1 MAKAKPSRDD
11 ANDLRRQAERKVRPA
26 DPSLA
31 EMSQADIAAAL
42 HELQVHQ
49 VELEMQNDELRKA
62 QAELEESRTRY
73 ADLFDFAPV
82 GYVVLDREGMVVEA
96 NLTAASLLGRERRR
110 LIDQPLTRLVAS
122 ADRDAFRHHY
132 DSVFKTDR
140 PQELQVEMRQEEGRP
155 RQVVR
160 LRSRPVTDGTGK
172 VIQCRTTIT
181 DVTGLASA
189 EQRLKDSE
197 RRFRTLAENS
207 PDIITRMGKDL
218 RVTYVNSAVR
228 DAFGVGP
235 EELVGHT
242 FEEMDV
248 PETLRTLWADKIR
261 RVFATGKPA
270 QFDFDA
276 DNPRG
281 VGHYSAVLVPEFGD
295 EGAFSTILITVR
307 DVTDRVHAEE
317 KYGTIIRSLQ
327 DGFCIV
333 DTEGRY
339 VEVNEAYARM
349 LGRSID
355 ELQHVKVWDVV
366 EPGLHD
372 ELRNHVQKAFGQ
384 GWDKFPITH
393 RRKDGSDVDCDVTL
407 QRLNGNRLFVFA
419 RDTTQRRLA
428 DRRRQETLQRLD
440 LVMRAANDGIWDYDP
455 TTQTLW
461 HNTAFAAAFG
471 YDPQEISKNLDWWE
485 HRIHP
490 DDHDRVIASL
500 EQAIH
505 GDAEIWSERYRLR
518 RKDGAYA
525 WVVDRGIIVR
535 DDRGDLVRVVGS
547 TMDLT
552 EKLELVGR
560 LESERGKLATILDTA
575 QTGIVV
581 VDAQARIT
589 YSNRV
594 AQELYH
600 CPMPFG
606 EPFGSCKGV
615 QACYADGRPCA
626 QEDMPLVRS
635 ALHGETFNE
644 ISMIVKEPAGRSHH
658 LLVNSS
664 PVLDAE
670 GRVTGGVAVL
680 HDVTE
685 LKQAEQALREARDQL
700 EERVRERTAELD
712 AAVETLHE
720 EVAEKIE
727 AQDRLSR
734 QNETLQKIVNSIPVM
749 LCFYDDQGNVGM
761 VNDEFMRVLGY
772 TAQDLKDHKVLELC
786 YPDPAYRREVWAHMI
801 AAEPGWR
808 DFLVQSK
815 DGDKIVSAWAS
826 IHLSDGTYLAIGI
839 DVRERRRFEDRIRE
853 SEERYRTLVELSPD
867 AIAVEREGIIQF
879 VNTTAVKLLGARAGE
894 ELVGRPILDLMHAD
908 YRSRAERQFT
918 YLRRRRPLP
927 PSEDRIVRLDGTPV
941 DVEMAA
947 MPILFEGRPANQIV
961 LRDITQRK
969 QVEAR
974 LQENAKQLQQ
984 QAELLNLAHDSI
996 VVNDLDGRVVFWNRG
1011 AEQTY
1016 GWTREEAVGR
1026 IIHDLLQTQFPSN
1039 LIEIT
1044 TKLLSQGRWNG
1055 ELTHTTKDGRTIVVS
1070 SRWALQRGEGSLPT
1084 GILVIDRDVTLQKQ
1098 AERAMMEAQRF
1109 AESITDT
1116 VQESLLVLDRDLQVV
1131 SANQTFYR
1139 VFQVEPNE
1147 THGRYLYEI
1156 GNGQWDLPQLRPLL
1170 EDILP
1175 HNTSF
1180 DDFEVEHEFE
1190 RIGRRTM
1197 LLNARRIHQRDQET
1211 EMILLAIL
1219 DITIRKEQ
1227 EKKIR
1232 EHQQK
1237 LASLTEELLLAEE
1250 RERHRIALVLH
1261 DSIGQSLAFSKREL
1275 GVLQKKSP
1283 ESVRQGL
1290 EYVKEQIDLAVRQTR
1305 DLTFELSPT
1314 TLHTFGLEAAVEEL
1328 VEQLA
1333 AHENLR
1339 YHFETTEDDKPL
1351 TEQIRTLLYRATR
1364 ELLLNIVKHANAR
1377 NVSICIDRQ
1386 NKNVRMVIEDDGKGF
1401 DVSQL
1406 QRTARQQEG
1415 FGLFSIRE
1423 RLTYVGGKF
1432 TIESQPGR
1440 GTKVT
1445 LVAPLNRENLV
1456 KSRSGKP

>member
-1 MAKAKPSRDD
+1 MAKAKPARDE
-11 ANDLRRQAERKVRPA
+11 AKDLREQAEQKVRPA
-26 DPSLA
+26 DRPLA
-31 EMSQADIAAAL
+31 EMSQADVAATV

-82 GYVVLDREGMVVEA
+82 GYLLLDRNGLIAEA
-96 NLTAASLLGRERRR
+96 NLTAARMLQIHRGRLRGKPLNVFILPASKDVFRRHQN
-110 LIDQPLTRLVAS
+110 D
-122 ADRDAFRHHY
+122 
-132 DSVFKTDR
+132 VFTSR
-140 PQELQVEMRQEEGRP
+140 EPQQCDVELARKDETPMI
-155 RQVVR
+155 VR
-160 LRSRPVTDGTGK
+160 LRSRPVTDSSGN
-172 VIQCRTTIT
+172 VVQSHTTMADIT
-181 DVTGLASA
+181 ALIHA
-189 EQRLKDSE
+189 ERRLKDSE
-197 RRFRTLAENS
+197 RRFRALAENS
-207 PDIITRMGKDL
+207 PDIITRMDRDL
-218 RVTYVNSAVR
+218 RVMYVNSAIR
-228 DAFGVGP
+228 DTFGIGP
-235 EELVGHT
+235 EEFVGHT

-248 PETLRTLWADKIR
+248 PETLRTLWADQIR
-261 RVFATGKPA
+261 RVFATGKRT

-295 EGAFSTILITVR
+295 GGAFSTILITVR

-317 KYGTIIRSLQ
+317 KYGTILRSLQ

-333 DTEGRY
+333 NTEGRY

-349 LGRSID
+349 LGRSVD
-355 ELQHVKVWDVV
+355 ELQHVKVWDAL
-366 EPGLHD
+366 EPDLHP
-372 ELRNHVQKAFGQ
+372 ELKAHIEEAFRQ
-384 GWDKFPITH
+384 GWAKFAIVH
-393 RRKDGSDVDCDVTL
+393 KRKDGSDVDCDVTL
-407 QRLNGNRLFVFA
+407 QRLNGDHLFVFA
-419 RDTTQRRLA
+419 RDTTQQRIA
-428 DRRRQETLQRLD
+428 DRQRQESLQRLD
-440 LVMRAANDGIWDYDP
+440 LVARATNDGIWEYDL
-455 TTQTLW
+455 TTETVW
-461 HNTAFAAAFG
+461 YNAAYTAAFG
-471 YDPQEISKNLDWWE
+471 YESQDFGKSLHWWE
-485 HRIHP
+485 QRIHP
-490 DDHDRVIASL
+490 DDHDRIVAEL
-500 EQAIH
+500 QEAIR
-505 GDAEIWSERYRLR
+505 GNSEMWSARYRLQ
-518 RKDGAYA
+518 RKDGSYA
-525 WVVDRGIIVR
+525 WVIDRAIIVR
-535 DDRGDLVRVVGS
+535 DAGGKLVRVVGS

-552 EKLELVGR
+552 EKLELVDQ
-560 LESERGKLATILDTA
+560 LEGERGKLATILDTA
-575 QTGIVV
+575 QTGIIV
-581 VDAQARIT
+581 VDEHAKIT

-606 EPFGSCKGV
+606 EPFGSCKDV
-615 QACYADGRPCA
+615 QACYADGRPYA
-626 QEDMPLVRS
+626 HEDMPLVRS
-635 ALHGETFNE
+635 ALRGETFNE
-644 ISMIVKEPAGRSHH
+644 ISMIVKEPNGRSHH

-670 GRVTGGVAVL
+670 GRVAGAVAVL

-712 AAVETLHE
+712 ATVETLHE
-720 EVAEKIE
+720 EVAERIE
-727 AQDRLSR
+727 AQDRLSH
-734 QNETLQKIVNSIPVM
+734 QNEMLQKIISNIPVM
-749 LCFYDDQGNVGM
+749 VCFFDSDGATGL
-761 VNDEFMRVLGY
+761 VNDEFSRVLGY
-772 TAQDLKDHKVLELC
+772 SVQDLQGRGLIALAGPTDEDQRVFWDH
-786 YPDPAYRREVWAHMI
+786 MMTQ
-801 AAEPGWR
+801 EPWWR
-808 DFLVQSK
+808 DLSIRTK
-815 DGDKIVSAWAS
+815 DGAQVLSSWATVG
-826 IHLSDGTYLAIGI
+826 LPDGSYVGIGI
-839 DVRERRRFEDRIRE
+839 DIREQRRFEDRIRE

-867 AIAVEREGIIQF
+867 AIAVEKDGIIQF
-879 VNTTAVKLLGARAGE
+879 VNTTAVKLLGARTGE
-894 ELVGRPILDLMHAD
+894 ELVGRAVLDLVHPD

-927 PSEDRIVRLDGTPV
+927 PSEDKLVRLDGTAV

-947 MPILFEGRPANQIV
+947 MPIVFEGQPANQIV

-1016 GWTREEAVGR
+1016 GWTKEEAGGR

-1084 GILVIDRDVTLQKQ
+1084 GILVIDRDVTLQKR
-1098 AERAMMEAQRF
+1098 AEQAMMEARRF

-1116 VQESLLVLDRDLQVV
+1116 VQESLLVLNRELQVL

-1139 VFQVEPNE
+1139 VFQVEPDK
-1147 THGRYLYEI
+1147 TRGRYVYEI
-1156 GNGQWDLPQLRPLL
+1156 GNGQWDLPQLRTLL

-1190 RIGRRTM
+1190 GIGRRTM
-1197 LLNARRIHQRDQET
+1197 LLNARRIHQQEQET
-1211 EMILLAIL
+1211 EMILLAIR

-1232 EHQQK
+1232 EHQQE

-1333 AHENLR
+1333 AHENLQ
-1339 YHFETTEDDKPL
+1339 YHFEATDEDKPL
-1351 TEQIRTLLYRATR
+1351 TEQFRTLLYRAAR
-1364 ELLLNIVKHANAR
+1364 ELLLNIVKHAEAR
-1377 NVSICIDRQ
+1377 NVSIRIDRQ
-1386 NKNVRMVIEDDGKGF
+1386 NKSVRMIIEDDGKGF

-1432 TIESQPGR
+1432 TIESEPGR

-1456 KSRSGKP
+1456 KSRSGKS